1 MTGVVPAVWKHS
13 IVVPIHKSGDADLPN
28 NYCPISLLP
37 ILSKILEK
45 IITSQLTEYLDSNS
59 ILSNTQHGFRG
70 SLSTQTALL
79 TLTFILTIIRKH

>member
-1 MTGVVPAVWKHS
+1 MTGVVSAVWKHS